1 MLRDVFW
8 TTLAGLVCAYLIG
21 AIPVG
26 FLVARAF
33 GGPDIRRAGSGNIG
47 ATNVLRTLGK
57 LPAILT
63 LCGDIAKGYVA
74 VSVARA
80 IVPAPWGAAPGAVL
94 AVVGNCW
101 PVFLGFH
108 GGKGVATGFGAF
120 LALAPWATAP
130 AALVWLVVV
139 ASFRYISLAS
149 IMACLCLPLGVAL
162 LGFWWGAVDR
172 WAAVGAAVA
181 TAIIIITRHR
191 ANLVRLAAGREPRLG
206 ERASP
211 A

>member
-1 MLRDVFW
+1 MSRELFSG
-8 TTLAGLVCAYLIG
+8 TLLGLVLSYVIG

-33 GGPDIRRAGSGNIG
+33 GGMDIRRAGSGNIG

-57 LPAILT
+57 LPAVLT
-63 LCGDIAKGYVA
+63 LLGDIAKGYVA
-74 VSVARA
+74 VGAA
-80 IVPAPWGAAPGAVL
+80 GLLVPAPWGAAAGAVL
-94 AVVGNCW
+94 AVIGNCW
-101 PVFLGFH
+101 PVFLRFR

-130 AALVWLVVV
+130 AALLWVVV
-139 ASFRYISLAS
+139 AASFRYVSLAS
-149 IMACLCLPLGVAL
+149 VMACLCLPLGVTL
-162 LGFWWGAVDR
+162 LGYP
-172 WAAVGAAVA
+172 WATVGAAGAAGIV
-181 TAIIIITRHR
+181 IIMRHR
-191 ANLVRLAAGREPRLG
+191 PNLVRLAAGREPRLG

>member
-1 MLRDVFW
+1 MSRVLFSG
-8 TTLAGLVCAYLIG
+8 TLLGLILAYLIG

-26 FLVARAF
+26 FVVARCV
-33 GGPDIRRAGSGNIG
+33 GGLDIRRAGSGNIG

-57 LPAILT
+57 LPAIIT
-63 LCGDIAKGYVA
+63 LLGDVAKGYLA
-74 VSVARA
+74 VSAAGVL
-80 IVPAPWGAAPGAVL
+80 VPAPWGAAAGAVL

-101 PVFLGFH
+101 PVFLRFR

-120 LALAPWATAP
+120 LALTPWATAP
-130 AALVWLVVV
+130 AALVWLVVI
-139 ASFRYISLAS
+139 ASFRYVSLAS

-162 LGFWWGAVDR
+162 LGYR
-172 WAAVGAAVA
+172 WESAGAAAAAAGV
-181 TAIIIITRHR
+181 IILRHR
-191 ANLVRLAAGREPRLG
+191 GNLQRLAMGCEPRLG